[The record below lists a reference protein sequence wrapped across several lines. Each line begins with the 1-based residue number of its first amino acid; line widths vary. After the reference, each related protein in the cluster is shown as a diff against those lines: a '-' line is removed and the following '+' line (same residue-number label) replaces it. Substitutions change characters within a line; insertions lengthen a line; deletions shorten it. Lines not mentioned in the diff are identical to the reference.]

1 MTSPSFPLRRV
12 LLGALLVFGLAACS
26 EPPPPPIQMVST
38 EGVDVEVL
46 RVVQRTLAQVDASP
60 DDADLRAELALVYE
74 ANQLWHEANLAWEQ
88 TLLMRGADGR
98 GVEVYHRA
106 LCARQAGEIEDATAL
121 LQRAVALTPELAA
134 AHYKLAETHLEV
146 GELAEA
152 EARFS
157 AAARFAPTSSDPL
170 VGLALVLLARDESA
184 GAEVRARE
192 ALSIE
197 PTLKRAHYALG
208 LALRGLGRLDEAERE
223 LTLGLGSEARNL
235 VDPLSA
241 RLVSLKTG
249 YHARISEAV
258 DHVAAGNPAAAVRLM
273 EPILQTHPEDEVLL
287 NNLAVAYT
295 HLGRNE
301 KAREVLLRIIAINET
316 SFAAY
321 INLTA
326 AELELGMNAE
336 AMRHGEAAV
345 RYAPDVAKTRLV
357 RARVYMAYGR
367 WNEAYADLK
376 KAVQIQ
382 GEDALHH
389 LLLAEVCQKL
399 NKHTEA
405 VKEFEVA
412 LRLDQRMQY
421 AWLELGF
428 SAALLGDFQKA
439 AQAYEKAKLREGAAH
454 PRVVALGRLING
466 G

>member
-1 MTSPSFPLRRV
+1 
-12 LLGALLVFGLAACS
+12 
-26 EPPPPPIQMVST
+26 
-38 EGVDVEVL
+38 
-46 RVVQRTLAQVDASP
+46 VDARDKGGVEEQGQLEGGLVESRDEARDVLGGVP
-60 DDADLRAELALVYE
+60 ARILAL
-74 ANQLWHEANLAWEQ
+74 
-88 TLLMRGADGR
+88 GR
-98 GVEVYHRA
+98 
-106 LCARQAGEIEDATAL
+106 
-121 LQRAVALTPELAA
+121 
-134 AHYKLAETHLEV
+134 V
-146 GELAEA
+146 GE
-152 EARFS
+152 
-157 AAARFAPTSSDPL
+157 
-170 VGLALVLLARDESA
+170 G
-184 GAEVRARE
+184 EVRAGAVAAGFESRKDDL
-192 ALSIE
+192 AR
-197 PTLKRAHYALG
+197 RAG
-208 LALRGLGRLDEAERE
+208 PGRGLEDDEAARQDV
-223 LTLGLGSEARNL
+223 LGDLVAGGSEARNL

-258 DHVAAGNPAAAVRLM
+258 EYVAAGNPAAAVRLM

-301 KAREVLLRIIAINET
+301 KAREVLLRVIAIDET

-439 AQAYEKAKLREGAAH
+439 TQAYEKAKLREGAAH